1 VGPLGWNTASRFV
14 VGYRFPGN
22 PHTQQA
28 RYEMSVIAENAHSPA
43 SAECDR
49 NDVYAAACPCRDML
63 DLLANKWTALAIGA
77 LEDGPLRF
85 GELRRTL
92 EGVTPKVLSATLK
105 RLEGA
110 ALIDRV
116 VFPEVPLRVEY
127 SLTPLGVSAAAPL
140 AHLRDWVNETV
151 TQH

>member
-1 VGPLGWNTASRFV
+1 LSL
-14 VGYRFPGN
+14 
-22 PHTQQA
+22 
-28 RYEMSVIAENAHSPA
+28 IAGHGDSNHEEDCS
-43 SAECDR
+43 R

-85 GELRRTL
+85 GELKRTL

-105 RLEGA
+105 RLEA
-110 ALIDRV
+110 ASLVDRV
-116 VFPEVPLRVEY
+116 VFAEVPLRVEY
-127 SLTPLGVSAAAPL
+127 SLTPLGLSAASPL
-140 AHLRDWVNETV
+140 AHLRNWVNETV